1 MRGTKVIILGKK
13 KEKKIL
19 ARPGF
24 ELMTFTSEGKRADHY
39 TMDP

>member
-1 MRGTKVIILGKK
+1 MRGTKVIILGEKIE
-13 KEKKIL
+13 KES

-24 ELMTFTSEGKRADHY
+24 ELTTILLESKSAIHY